1 MATIKP
7 FKALRPAKDLAQQI
21 AALPYDVYNRQEA
34 KDLVSNNPLSFLQI
48 DRGETLLDDQIG
60 LYDEQVYAMAKTRFN
75 QMIDE
80 KQFIQDERESLYI
93 YELERLGKIQR
104 GIVGCVLAKEY
115 ISGTI
120 KKHENT
126 REAKEHDRIR
136 HIDTLKAHTGP
147 IFLTYK
153 NTQDMQ
159 EAFEDVLARA
169 KVIFEFIG
177 DDEVRHKGYVIEH
190 MTDIEKIQDKVQKMN
205 SLYIADGHHRAAS
218 AAKIAEKYHFE
229 GESAQFLAVAFPDSE
244 LEILDYNRVVKD
256 LNNLSK
262 EEFFERLETNFTILS
277 KSKEPFAPKDKGTFG
292 MYFDHTWYGLVFNGV
307 ERLGDDP
314 VRRLDVAILQEFL
327 LEPILGIEDPRTSE
341 RIDFVGGIRGL
352 AELEKRVHDDMAI
365 AFAMK
370 PTSIQELIDVSDA
383 NRLMP
388 PKSTWFEPK
397 LRSGLFIHQIV

>member
-7 FKALRPAKDLAQQI
+7 FKALRPAKDLVQQI

-34 KDLVSNNPLSFLQI
+34 KDLVSKNPLSFLQI

-60 LYDEQVYAMAKTRFN
+60 LYDDQVYAMAKTRFK

-80 KQFIQDERESLYI
+80 KHFIQDERESLYI

-126 REAKEHDRIR
+126 REVKEHDRIR
-136 HIDTLKAHTGP
+136 HIDALKAHTGP

-159 EAFEDVLARA
+159 GVFEDVLARA
-169 KVIFEFIG
+169 KVIFEFTG
-177 DDEVRHKGYVIEH
+177 DDKVRHKGYVIEH

-205 SLYIADGHHRAAS
+205 NLYIADGHHRAAS
-218 AAKIAEKYHFE
+218 ATKIAEKYQFE